1 MDKNSEIIKIEIIRI
16 LNENG
21 KIRGTELAKR
31 VIEKVGNEK
40 TVYREISEL
49 VEAGEIE
56 KKVHSR
62 AHIEYELINLS
73 DSVNEQ
79 LKNLHKE
86 IEIIYDEINKFK
98 VTTEQ
103 EKFTY
108 QERLR
113 SVIHLIHI
121 VQSTDGIMKLLSNYP
136 SYKKDKMFS
145 QINRR
150 LNDSWQTI
158 MEIISI
164 QVEDNFLNE
173 VLSNL
178 RVLQFDAKNVN

>member
-1 MDKNSEIIKIEIIRI
+1 
-16 LNENG
+16 
-21 KIRGTELAKR
+21 
-31 VIEKVGNEK
+31 
-40 TVYREISEL
+40 
-49 VEAGEIE
+49 
-56 KKVHSR
+56 
-62 AHIEYELINLS
+62 
-73 DSVNEQ
+73 
-79 LKNLHKE
+79 
-86 IEIIYDEINKFK
+86 
-98 VTTEQ
+98 
-103 EKFTY
+103 
-108 QERLR
+108 
-113 SVIHLIHI
+113 
-121 VQSTDGIMKLLSNYP
+121 MKLLSNYP